1 MVRSTRVETEDQSSP
16 ADEGGNQK
24 EGARLVSLGRLN
36 QRGSGP
42 EVQEARLVRSRKTK
56 PKREWTTKVQVARL
70 VRYTRTEPKRGGG
83 ATIPG
88 SPALVILDSVVT
100 MKLGTDSYNLRSAML
115 KSLMK
120 KTPCSLS
127 QKVSRSQKQG
137 LEGQTRAQTQGDLEK
152 KKNY

>member
-1 MVRSTRVETEDQSSP
+1 VVRSTRVETEDQSSP

-42 EVQEARLVRSRKTK
+42 E
-56 PKREWTTKVQVARL
+56 VQVARL

-152 KKNY
+152 KTINKVICTVSYS